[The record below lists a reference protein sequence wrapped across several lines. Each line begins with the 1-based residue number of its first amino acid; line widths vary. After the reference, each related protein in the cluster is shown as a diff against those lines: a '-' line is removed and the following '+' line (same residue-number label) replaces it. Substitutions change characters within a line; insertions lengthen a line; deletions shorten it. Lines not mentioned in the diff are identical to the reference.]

1 MTLRVDL
8 RNCKESVTK
17 ATINSFELG
26 CLSMVIQMGQITE
39 DTYQEFY
46 ARCKVYWAMHGEV
59 DWYTL
64 DQIRDLIGADIN
76 TAYASQTKFLN
87 HHFKLMLSDLKES
100 EKKLEVA

>member
-8 RNCKESVTK
+8 RNCKKSKTT

-26 CLSMVIQMGQITE
+26 CLSMVVQMGQITE

-46 ARCKVYWAMHGEV
+46 ARCKVYWTMSGSE

-76 TAYASQTKFLN
+76 TAYATQTKFLN
-87 HHFKLMLSDLKES
+87 HQFKNMLSDLKES

>member
-46 ARCKVYWAMHGEV
+46 ARCKVYWTMSGSK

-64 DQIRDLIGADIN
+64 DFDTLDSVKENRENDCLCFHFILI
-76 TAYASQTKFLN
+76 
-87 HHFKLMLSDLKES
+87 
-100 EKKLEVA
+100 

>member
-8 RNCKESVTK
+8 RNCKKSELTK
-17 ATINSFELG
+17 DIKPFELG
-26 CLSMVIQMGQITE
+26 CMSMVIQMGKITE

-46 ARCKVYWAMHGEV
+46 ARCKVYWTMSGSE

-76 TAYASQTKFLN
+76 TCLLYTSPSPRDGL
-87 HHFKLMLSDLKES
+87 LSRMPS
-100 EKKLEVA
+100 SA

>member
-1 MTLRVDL
+1 MTLRVNL
-8 RNCKESVTK
+8 ENCKKSELTK
-17 ATINSFELG
+17 DIKPFELG
-26 CLSMVIQMGQITE
+26 CLSMVIQMGKITE
-39 DTYQEFY
+39 DTYLEFY
-46 ARCKVYWAMHGEV
+46 ARCKVYWTMSGSD

-87 HHFKLMLSDLKES
+87 HQFKNMLRDLKES

>member
-8 RNCKESVTK
+8 RNCKKSKTI

-39 DTYQEFY
+39 HTYQEFY
-46 ARCKVYWAMHGEV
+46 ARCKVYWTMSGSE

-76 TAYASQTKFLN
+76 TAYATQTKFLN
-87 HHFKLMLSDLKES
+87 YQFKNMLSDIREA

>member
-8 RNCKESVTK
+8 RNCKKSKTT
-17 ATINSFELG
+17 ATIKPFELG

-46 ARCKVYWAMHGEV
+46 ARCKVYWAMSGNEE
-59 DWYTL
+59 WYTL

-76 TAYASQTKFLN
+76 TAYATQTKFLN
-87 HHFKLMLSDLKES
+87 HQFKNMLSNLKES

>member
-26 CLSMVIQMGQITE
+26 CLSMVIQMGKITE

-76 TAYASQTKFLN
+76 TAYATQTKFLN

>member
-1 MTLRVDL
+1 MSGS
-8 RNCKESVTK
+8 E
-17 ATINSFELG
+17 
-26 CLSMVIQMGQITE
+26 
-39 DTYQEFY
+39 
-46 ARCKVYWAMHGEV
+46 

-87 HHFKLMLSDLKES
+87 HQFKNMLSDLKES

>member
-26 CLSMVIQMGQITE
+26 CLSMVIQMGKITE

-46 ARCKVYWAMHGEV
+46 ARCKVYWTMSGSE

-76 TAYASQTKFLN
+76 TAYATQTKFLN
-87 HHFKLMLSDLKES
+87 YQFKNMLSDIREA

>member
-8 RNCKESVTK
+8 RNCKKSKLTK
-17 ATINSFELG
+17 NIKPFELG

-46 ARCKVYWAMHGEV
+46 ARCKVYWTMSGSE

-76 TAYASQTKFLN
+76 TAYATQTKFLN
-87 HHFKLMLSDLKES
+87 HQFKNMLSDIRES